1 MENSKQQAAEI
12 LRQSAETLNAALY
25 LRLSARQTAKIIRLR
40 NALIDFAKK
49 YETEAQADNQTE
61 INFNEISENN

>member
-1 MENSKQQAAEI
+1 MENSKNQAAEI
-12 LRQSAETLNAALY
+12 LRQSAENLNAALY

-40 NALIDFAKK
+40 NALLDFAKK
-49 YETEAQADNQTE
+49 YEAEADNQTE

>member
-1 MENSKQQAAEI
+1 MENSKKQAAEI
-12 LRQSAETLNAALY
+12 LRQAAEALNAALY

-40 NALIDFAKK
+40 NALLDFAKK
-49 YETEAQADNQTE
+49 YEAEAEADNQTE